1 MSYQHKAGI
10 QQLKTRPPHGG
21 GGDKIETDALSNI
34 VNAPIIKRSVMIAG
48 HATSVSIEKPFWEAF
63 KELATAN
70 NKSINQLITE
80 IDEARSVNLSSAIR
94 LYVLSNINK

>member
-1 MSYQHKAGI
+1 M
-10 QQLKTRPPHGG
+10 T
-21 GGDKIETDALSNI
+21 ELSEI
-34 VNAPIIKRSVMIAG
+34 LNAPIVKRSVMIAG

-63 KELATAN
+63 KTLTEAQ

-94 LYVLSNINK
+94 LYVLNNLTS